1 MSCLIVLVRYD
12 GVTVLAGLVQ
22 LLDQC
27 MREGQESKASFGDFC
42 LHEASACAARCNH
55 VQLLDQCMREGQESR
70 ASFADFCFH
79 GASACAA
86 GRDHVQLL
94 DQCMREGQ
102 ESREHQRLQP
112 DVITYSS
119 LISACEKGKN
129 PERAMR
135 KRTLVRFV
143 FCKNFFGGIFIFL

>member
-1 MSCLIVLVRYD
+1 MILSCLIVLVRYD

-86 GRDHVQLL
+86 QCDHSPDTSTMTKWFYSTRLETTGKNCFHGESAFAARRDHVQLL
-94 DQCMREGQ
+94 DQCMRKGQ
-102 ESREHQRLQP
+102 ESRTSYE
-112 DVITYSS
+112 D
-119 LISACEKGKN
+119 
-129 PERAMR
+129 
-135 KRTLVRFV
+135 
-143 FCKNFFGGIFIFL
+143 FCFHGA

>member
-1 MSCLIVLVRYD
+1 MILTCLIVLVRYD

-86 GRDHVQLL
+86 GR
-94 DQCMREGQ
+94 
-102 ESREHQRLQP
+102 S
-112 DVITYSS
+112 DVHRP
-119 LISACEKGKN
+119 AGGHDGV
-129 PERAMR
+129 
-135 KRTLVRFV
+135 TLSCHIV
-143 FCKNFFGGIFIFL
+143 

>member
-1 MSCLIVLVRYD
+1 MILSCLIVLVRYD

-86 GRDHVQLL
+86 QCDHSPVTST
-94 DQCMREGQ
+94 MTKWFY
-102 ESREHQRLQP
+102 STRL
-112 DVITYSS
+112 
-119 LISACEKGKN
+119 EKTKN
-129 PERAMR
+129 
-135 KRTLVRFV
+135 T
-143 FCKNFFGGIFIFL
+143 